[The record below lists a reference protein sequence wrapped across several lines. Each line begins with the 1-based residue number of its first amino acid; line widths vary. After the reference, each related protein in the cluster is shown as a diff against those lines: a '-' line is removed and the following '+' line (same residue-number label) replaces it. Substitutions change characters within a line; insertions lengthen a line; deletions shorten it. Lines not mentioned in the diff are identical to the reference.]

1 VRCALSE
8 LEVIRPKSLA
18 HALRTLKAGNGERPV
33 PLAGGTD
40 LMVYLNAGT
49 PPGRRFLDLWGLGEL
64 RGIRTARAGVT
75 IGALTT
81 FREIRAHPVIRK
93 RLPSL
98 AAAAAEIGALQIQNR
113 ATLGGNIANA
123 SPAGDS
129 LPVLMAHDA
138 VILARSVR
146 GARAIAYEQL
156 FRGYRDLAL
165 EPDELITGVR
175 LPFPPPRAIPFFRKV
190 GTRRAQSIS
199 KVVFCGLL
207 HTGRDGRVDLAR
219 LAWGSVAPV
228 ILRAR
233 RAEQA
238 LLGRTPA
245 AALADAR
252 AALAQD
258 LAPIDDI
265 RSERAYRLA
274 VAANL
279 LAQLVRAN
287 PAKRL

>member
-1 VRCALSE
+1 
-8 LEVIRPKSLA
+8 
-18 HALRTLKAGNGERPV
+18 
-33 PLAGGTD
+33 
-40 LMVYLNAGT
+40 
-49 PPGRRFLDLWGLGEL
+49 
-64 RGIRTARAGVT
+64 
-75 IGALTT
+75 
-81 FREIRAHPVIRK
+81 
-93 RLPSL
+93 
-98 AAAAAEIGALQIQNR
+98 
-113 ATLGGNIANA
+113 
-123 SPAGDS
+123 
-129 LPVLMAHDA
+129 
-138 VILARSVR
+138 
-146 GARAIAYEQL
+146 
-156 FRGYRDLAL
+156 
-165 EPDELITGVR
+165 
-175 LPFPPPRAIPFFRKV
+175 
-190 GTRRAQSIS
+190 
-199 KVVFCGLL
+199 VVFCGLL

-245 AALADAR
+245 AGLADAR